1 MEGKFFRCWCD
12 TLRHAKKIYILIK
25 SFKIRNIEGES
36 GESKESFDPSA
47 FEKLYNW
54 EKNHFWFTSRN
65 ERIIHLAKRY
75 LKEPFY
81 FLEIGCGTGFVIEG
95 LSKTFRTSSFKGS
108 EYHPEG
114 LEFAKKGIQVLSLFK
129 WMQETIPISENLIAL
144 VLLM

>member
-54 EKNHFWFTSRN
+54 EK
-65 ERIIHLAKRY
+65 II
-75 LKEPFY
+75 F
-81 FLEIGCGTGFVIEG
+81 G
-95 LSKTFRTSSFKGS
+95 LLPGMR
-108 EYHPEG
+108 ELYI
-114 LEFAKKGIQVLSLFK
+114 LRKGI
-129 WMQETIPISENLIAL
+129 
-144 VLLM
+144 